1 MNKIAVIAAALFALA
16 FSQAAG
22 AQVATDEASDI
33 ECLAATL
40 IISQNSGEMT
50 EAQTMTSVMYFI
62 GKVTARGID
71 YTQPLETA
79 MRDMTNVDLQETAAR
94 CGAEL
99 EFVGNDME
107 RRGAELQAAQGAE
120 TQP

>member
-1 MNKIAVIAAALFALA
+1 MNRMALIAAALPALV
-16 FSQAAG
+16 FSQLAG

-40 IISQNSGEMT
+40 IISQNSDAMSESQAM
-50 EAQTMTSVMYFI
+50 ASVMYFV

-71 YTQPLETA
+71 YTAPLETV
-79 MRDMTNVDLQETAAR
+79 MRDMTNVDLQQTAAR

-99 EFVGNDME
+99 EFVGDDMQ
-107 RRGAELQAAQGAE
+107 RRGAEIQAAEDGD
-120 TQP
+120 PSG

>member
-1 MNKIAVIAAALFALA
+1 MNRIAVIAAALPALV
-16 FSQAAG
+16 FSQVAG

-40 IISQNSGEMT
+40 IISQNAGAMT
-50 EAQTMTSVMYFI
+50 EAQAMTSVMYFI
-62 GKVTARGID
+62 GKVTARQID

-79 MRDMTNVDLQETAAR
+79 MRNMTNINLQEAATR

-99 EFVGNDME
+99 EFVGDDMQ
-107 RRGAELQAAQGAE
+107 RRGAEIQAAEEAE
-120 TQP
+120 TRP